1 MEAEMAGASA
11 TGAAADDSSAKTA
24 GRKTL
29 EQRIAD
35 AEADLKRLLEEKRKR
50 DQAAREANAK
60 AVQRLLSGEGL
71 LAMDV
76 EAWRRALPAIR
87 KALG

>member
-1 MEAEMAGASA
+1 METVVETGGANSVAAEEASA
-11 TGAAADDSSAKTA
+11 KAAV
-24 GRKTL
+24 RKTL
-29 EQRIAD
+29 EQRIAE
-35 AEADLKRLLEEKRKR
+35 AEADLKRLQEEKRKR
-50 DQAAREANAK
+50 DLAAREANAK
-60 AVQRLLSGEGL
+60 AVQRLLSAEGL